1 MIPCLL
7 LPEELRLRYVLQ
19 DPILEGEEAVSGS
32 RCHRVA
38 GLFGKEKMTLWID
51 AESGLLRQ
59 TFRRHHFGMETQER
73 EAEIQDARLRAAGIS
88 DELRPSIVRS
98 VPGKS
103 FDTETTITFEPVLN
117 EPVVPSM
124 FEYRPFRA

>member
-7 LPEELRLRYVLQ
+7 LPEEFRWRYVLV
-19 DPILEGEEAVSGS
+19 DPVLESEEAISGS

-59 TFRRHHFGMETQER
+59 TFRRHHFGMEAQER

-88 DELRPSIVRS
+88 DDLRPSIVRS
-98 VPGKS
+98 KPGKS
-103 FDTETTITFEPVLN
+103 FDTETTITVEPVRN
-117 EPVVPSM
+117 GPVTPAM
-124 FEYRPFRA
+124 FDYRPFQV